1 MKKLRLFGLA
11 ALTLLWAALVCCA
24 WFGPAKEMSESER
37 RPLDQFPE
45 LSLKTVL
52 DGKFMTDFED
62 HSLDQFPLRDSFR
75 QLKALF
81 HYNALGQ
88 KDNND
93 IYVVH
98 DYAAKL
104 EYPLNETSVSNV
116 IKKMN
121 HIYEKYLTGSETVVF
136 AAVPDK
142 GYYLAEENGYP
153 AMDYELLFETLRR
166 ELPWAE
172 FADLTDLLDAGDYYR
187 TDTHWRQE
195 KIGAVAEALCKAL
208 GADWF
213 REGELTP
220 TPVERPFYGV
230 YYGQAALPMDAEL
243 LYVMSGDVVDNC
255 TVYNHETGKTTGIY
269 DWEKLKSRDLYDI
282 YLSGAAALLTIE
294 NPNAETD
301 KELVV
306 FRDSF
311 GSSLIP
317 LLVKDY
323 KTVTVVDTRYI
334 AADYVSNF
342 VDFHGQDIL
351 MVYSTLII
359 NSSNTLK

>member
-1 MKKLRLFGLA
+1 
-11 ALTLLWAALVCCA
+11 
-24 WFGPAKEMSESER
+24 
-37 RPLDQFPE
+37 
-45 LSLKTVL
+45 
-52 DGKFMTDFED
+52 
-62 HSLDQFPLRDSFR
+62 
-75 QLKALF
+75 
-81 HYNALGQ
+81 
-88 KDNND
+88 
-93 IYVVH
+93 
-98 DYAAKL
+98 
-104 EYPLNETSVSNV
+104 
-116 IKKMN
+116 
-121 HIYEKYLTGSETVVF
+121 
-136 AAVPDK
+136 
-142 GYYLAEENGYP
+142 
-153 AMDYELLFETLRR
+153 
-166 ELPWAE
+166 
-172 FADLTDLLDAGDYYR
+172 
-187 TDTHWRQE
+187 
-195 KIGAVAEALCKAL
+195 
-208 GADWF
+208 
-213 REGELTP
+213 
-220 TPVERPFYGV
+220 
-230 YYGQAALPMDAEL
+230 MDAEL

-294 NPNAETD
+294 NPNAATD

-334 AADYVSNF
+334 AADYVGNF

>member
-11 ALTLLWAALVCCA
+11 ALALLWAALVCSA
-24 WFGPAKEMSESER
+24 WFGPAREMSESER

-62 HSLDQFPLRDSFR
+62 YSLDQFPLRDSFR

-116 IKKMN
+116 IKTMN

-195 KIGAVAEALCKAL
+195 KIGAVAETLCKAL

-213 REGELTP
+213 RGGELTP

-294 NPNAETD
+294 NPNAATD

-334 AADYVSNF
+334 AADYVGNF